1 MMEIG
6 KLLASEMHRM
16 INLKVKNNI
25 EPRTKNKSKEPEYEL
40 KTKDIYMFVTSF
52 YIVFNEKIVSFP
64 LISD

>member
-25 EPRTKNKSKEPEYEL
+25 EPRTINKSKEPEYEL
-40 KTKDIYMFVTSF
+40 KTKGIYMFVTSF